1 MKNSKLLFLVL
12 LIAAQHLFFLLYFA
26 PILEPDSGGY
36 TALGRALAAGLG
48 YDSTQRLPGYPAFL
62 AVFYYLFGGSDLPA
76 VIFQHLLG
84 FAVYL
89 AGLRLLPDS
98 RQKIVFSVLFFC
110 DLLYASY
117 QHALLAEALFSFL
130 LFMSALEFR
139 NYGRTARPAHLLA
152 CGALVTAGIFV
163 KPVLKLFPLVALGLL
178 LAESRPR
185 FLKAAAVFLAV
196 PLLGLGLWSWRNY
209 VQRGAFA
216 LLPFESLH
224 YAGRVMSHIEFPEP
238 SLAKEVFLRNM
249 GPDPVPMKP
258 IERRGK
264 IINATI
270 AELRARGLSE
280 AQING
285 EFKQIYKLSILRHP
299 FVFARETATEGFY
312 FFFSAHNLYA
322 KHGLQGKLPFSVSE
336 AFRKGDYAG
345 VFMKLAVSLHP
356 FYWLLFL
363 LTALFAATRWR
374 EVLSGGASFE
384 AYGLALIAYIGG
396 VTCIANEGLANYR
409 YPLQPFMLYF
419 SALALAAWP
428 RAKNPGGE
436 PRPGPAA

>member
-1 MKNSKLLFLVL
+1 MKNKTLLFLVL

-26 PILEPDSGGY
+26 PLLEPDSGGY
-36 TALGRALAAGLG
+36 AALGRALAAGLG

-62 AVFYYLFGGSDLPA
+62 AVFYYFFGGSNLPA

-89 AGLRLLPDS
+89 TGLRLLPES
-98 RQKIVFSVLFFC
+98 RQKTIFSVLFLC

-117 QHALLAEALFSFL
+117 QHAILAEALFSFL
-130 LFMSALEFR
+130 LFLSAVEFG
-139 NYGRTARPAHLLA
+139 NYGRTAKPAHLLA

-178 LAESRPR
+178 LLANRPR
-185 FLKAAAVFLAV
+185 FLKAAGVFLAV

-224 YAGRVMSHIEFPEP
+224 YAGRVLSHIEFPEN
-238 SLAKEVFLRNM
+238 SLSKEVFLRHM
-249 GPDPVPMKP
+249 GPGPVPMKP
-258 IERRGK
+258 IELRGK

-270 AELRARGLSE
+270 AELRAQGLSE
-280 AQING
+280 EQINS
-285 EFKQIYKLSILRHP
+285 EFKQVYKLSILRHP
-299 FVFARETATEGFY
+299 FVFAKETATEGFY

-322 KHGLQGKLPFSVSE
+322 KNALQGKLPFSVSE
-336 AFRKGDYAG
+336 AFKKGDYAG
-345 VFMKLAVSLHP
+345 LFMKVIVSLHP

-363 LTALFAATRWR
+363 LTVFFAASRWR
-374 EVLSGGASFE
+374 DLLAGGASFE
-384 AYGLALIAYIGG
+384 IYGLALIAYISG
-396 VTCIANEGLANYR
+396 VTCVANEGLANYR

-419 SALALAAWP
+419 SALALAAWL
-428 RAKNPGGE
+428 RAKS
-436 PRPGPAA
+436 RAA